1 VAASTRNA
9 IFNHR
14 GRVPRPTGRD
24 TDLTAPGIDPLRNK
38 LLARLPRDV
47 FDLLA
52 PHFVLEQPLQGTILI
67 DVNEEIDHVYFP
79 LSGMISLVIV
89 MKDGKAIE
97 TGTVGRDAMFGSA
110 AGFGLYKSRVRAV
123 VQVRM
128 TALRISAPQFRK
140 AVAFAKGL
148 SRLCIDEA
156 DMLLAQARI
165 TAACNAL
172 HSVEARFARWLL
184 QTSAITE
191 SDTIT
196 LTQEFLSEML
206 GVRRTSVT
214 NVASKLQS
222 AGTIGY
228 SRGII
233 RIIDRRAL
241 EEAACECFETLK
253 AQRLI

>member
-9 IFNHR
+9 NFNHR

-24 TDLTAPGIDPLRNK
+24 TDLATPGIDPLRNK
-38 LLARLPRDV
+38 LLARLSRDD

-52 PHFVLEQPLQGTILI
+52 PHFVLEQPPQGTILTEA
-67 DVNEEIDHVYFP
+67 NEEIEHIYFP
-79 LSGMISLVIV
+79 LNGMISLVIV

-97 TGTVGRDAMFGSA
+97 TGTVGRDGMFGSA
-110 AGFGLYKSRVRAV
+110 AGFGLYKSRVRVV
-123 VQVRM
+123 VQVK
-128 TALRISAPQFRK
+128 TAALRISAPQFRK
-140 AVAFAKGL
+140 AVAVGKGL
-148 SRLCIDEA
+148 TRLCIDEG

-172 HSVEARFARWLL
+172 HTVEARFARWLL
-184 QTSAITE
+184 QTSVITE
-191 SDTIT
+191 SDIIT

-241 EEAACECFETLK
+241 EEASCECFETLET
-253 AQRLI
+253 QRLI